1 MKIGWNKNH
10 QHKLMTLKD
19 KDSLIDTEIP
29 KLLWV
34 IQFTTTSYM
43 KWYKFM
49 KWYIY
54 IAQVPRVQV
63 FKLLLTK
70 STKCFLKCAQ
80 CLVLGWEKQ
89 VSSET
94 SLFWKE
100 LRWSRK
106 ASLIDSLTDV
116 PSEYNASLGF
126 SCHVSLYIISTLSGW
141 VSPWS
146 MVLLR
151 RRKEGTDVG

>member
-1 MKIGWNKNH
+1 MKIGRNKNH
-10 QHKLMTLKD
+10 QHELMTLKD
-19 KDSLIDTEIP
+19 KDSLRDTEIP
-29 KLLWV
+29 KLLSV

-43 KWYKFM
+43 KWYK
-49 KWYIY
+49 Y

-70 STKCFLKCAQ
+70 STRCFLKCAQ

-94 SLFWKE
+94 SLFWTE
-100 LRWSRK
+100 LRGSRK
-106 ASLIDSLTDV
+106 ASLIDFLTDV
-116 PSEYNASLGF
+116 PREYNASLGF
-126 SCHVSLYIISTLSGW
+126 SCHISLYIISILSAW
-141 VSPWS
+141 MSPWG

-151 RRKEGTDVG
+151 RRKEATDVG